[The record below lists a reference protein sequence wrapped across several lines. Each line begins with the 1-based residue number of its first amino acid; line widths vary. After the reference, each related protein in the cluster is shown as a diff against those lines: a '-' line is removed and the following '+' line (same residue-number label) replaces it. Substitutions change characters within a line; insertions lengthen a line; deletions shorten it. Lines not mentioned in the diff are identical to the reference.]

1 MGGAPPGPPLAP
13 VLVLVLVLPAPLAP
27 APALAVSDVAAAS

>member
-27 APALAVSDVAAAS
+27 APALAESDVAASS

>member
-13 VLVLVLVLPAPLAP
+13 VLVLELVLPAPLAP
-27 APALAVSDVAAAS
+27 APALAESDVAASS